1 LWQKCVQNTKW
12 TQFNASKM
20 WNFFSK
26 DRIKL
31 IFTTFS
37 IPVLGQKCGKIV
49 QKLA

>member
-1 LWQKCVQNTKW
+1 
-12 TQFNASKM
+12 M

-37 IPVLGQKCGKIV
+37 IPVLGQKCGKRGKN
-49 QKLA
+49 QFYAGF